1 MRDGE
6 RDVLDGRGLFAHHS
20 GRFLGPDALDLLAEA
35 LVGEGLSLLG
45 GDVLLDDGLAFV
57 RELDVALGEQDLQ
70 RRVDE
75 LVVGMEQEAI
85 KLVEVVQGDRDV
97 DLGNASFP
105 APKETRKEGK
115 KA

>member
-20 GRFLGPDALDLLAEA
+20 GRFLGPDALDFLAEA

-57 RELDVALGEQDLQ
+57 RELDVALGEQNLQ

-75 LVVGMEQEAI
+75 I
-85 KLVEVVQGDRDV
+85 EVYGPILQALLSRQ
-97 DLGNASFP
+97 
-105 APKETRKEGK
+105 
-115 KA
+115 